1 MQIYG
6 VTASSGT
13 NSAQR
18 GRATQGGTSF
28 QETLQAAL
36 AAGNSGS
43 STSGSSSTSSSS
55 NSSTSS
61 SSSVSWNRNSDA
73 AVQDF
78 MSYMKEPPVQ
88 RMFDAWLNAQ
98 HISKAE
104 YNALPADQKAKLQAS
119 FQQYLKKKMT
129 ENLGTSGGVTA
140 AAGGAST
147 IATAANS
154 LS

>member
-6 VTASSGT
+6 VTASSGR
-13 NSAQR
+13 SASSR
-18 GRATQGGTSF
+18 SGGTQSGASF

-36 AAGNSGS
+36 AAGNKNAA
-43 STSGSSSTSSSS
+43 STSSASSTSSSS
-55 NSSTSS
+55 GS
-61 SSSVSWNRNSDA
+61 SSSVSWTRNSDA

-78 MSYMKEPPVQ
+78 MSYMKETPVQ

-104 YNALPADQKAKLQAS
+104 YNALPADQKTKLQAA

-140 AAGGAST
+140 AASGASSV
-147 IATAANS
+147 ATAANT

>member
-13 NSAQR
+13 GSAQR

-43 STSGSSSTSSSS
+43 STSSSSTS
-55 NSSTSS
+55 TS

-147 IATAANS
+147 IATAATP